1 MSSPAASHDGDA
13 SKKDLEQITFKFC
26 SECSNMLYP
35 QEDDGKT
42 ELLFMCR
49 TCSYS
54 EPASQYCIFRNVLN
68 NQAGEVAGV
77 TQDVGSDLTVS
88 AAVSSVSHGA
98 ASACHAPSEG
108 YAYCI
113 CCGKFIM
120 CGVCRQRYAVV
131 PIDQGLPNTNADGLY
146 DDDVNNND
154 DDDDDDMTDNIS
166 GLDLHCL
173 RIISNGN
180 TPDQSASC
188 TPRREDF
195 IQCSDD
201 YDDED
206 EDDNEEH
213 NQNLQYHHQFMSQ
226 QETRHSGQVMCA

>member
-77 TQDVGSDLTVS
+77 TQDVGSDLTLPRS
-88 AAVSSVSHGA
+88 SKTCPSCGHGEAV
-98 ASACHAPSEG
+98 
-108 YAYCI
+108 
-113 CCGKFIM
+113 FF
-120 CGVCRQRYAVV
+120 Q
-131 PIDQGLPNTNADGLY
+131 
-146 DDDVNNND
+146 
-154 DDDDDDMTDNIS
+154 
-166 GLDLHCL
+166 
-173 RIISNGN
+173 
-180 TPDQSASC
+180 
-188 TPRREDF
+188 
-195 IQCSDD
+195 
-201 YDDED
+201 
-206 EDDNEEH
+206 
-213 NQNLQYHHQFMSQ
+213 SQ
-226 QETRHSGQVMCA
+226 QRTADTGMKLFYVCCNGECGNIFQ